1 METVIGLLGVIGVVA
16 AIAANATAI
25 LRYFRE
31 VRAPRAVDPRG
42 VVAMGTLPSRPP
54 AASPTLDTVAVPTEP
69 SDGVASP
76 ESARAGR
83 SAAVGGAAGH
93 QTPGAGG
100 VAGSASPAGRPSS
113 DRASPEPPLPEP
125 ERTAAAR
132 ARPSGAALRTPDQ
145 RLRVFVSS
153 TLRELAPERVAA
165 RRAIESLRL
174 TPVMFELGARPHPPR
189 DLYRSYLAQSD
200 VFVAIYGQR
209 YGWVAPGERVSGLE
223 DEYLLSDGMPKLV
236 YVREGDQPREAELER
251 LLDRVRT
258 DDQASYT
265 PFRTPDELTELLG
278 NDLALLLSERFA
290 AGETEAE
297 TAASPAAAPVPEPI
311 TSFVGRET
319 LLQEVGRVLLRPEVR
334 LLTLCGP
341 GGAGKSRIAIELAS
355 RLRHAFEGDV
365 LYVSLAAVRDPE
377 LVASSLAIGI
387 GVRESVGTSPV
398 QAMQEAL
405 GARSALLVIDNF
417 EHLLPAAPVVA
428 DLLLA
433 APRLTVLVTSRSV
446 LRLSAETVFHVPPLG
461 LPPPGTPAA
470 PESLLDHDAVA
481 LFVDRARAVDPHF
494 ELDAENAAA
503 VLEICRRVDALPL
516 AIELA
521 AARLRSLPPQAL
533 LARMTRR
540 LPLLSGGPRDA
551 PARHRTLRDTIDWSV
566 TLLDPGERTLLAR
579 LSLFEG
585 GASLAT
591 IERVLGEDED
601 VLDGLTTLVD
611 GSLVQRLDDHDDD
624 RIYLLETV
632 REYAAEKL
640 EGDPLADVLRERHAR
655 AFLDLAEGGA
665 KGLRSAEQSQWLRW
679 LRRDLG
685 NLRSAMTTFLSL
697 GATAEALRLATAL
710 RPLFTVHCHYQE
722 GSRLLRMAL
731 DADESGTGP
740 ERAAALLALGALAWR
755 QGDLVAALPPAEE
768 ALAAYRVAGD
778 VNGTAAALRLLG
790 VHAHNAGEYD
800 LAQARLEEA
809 LELMRRS
816 GDEAGVSN
824 TLLSLGNVAFDRA
837 EAHARSLYEESRT
850 IATRHGDT
858 LVIAYALDNLSAL
871 AWCRSDLDEAEAR
884 TDEAAVLYEKLDHL
898 FGRAN
903 VTHRRGLLALVRGS
917 LDVAEA
923 QLTESLRIRTE
934 IGEVR
939 GSAFIQH
946 DLARVALVGGRH
958 EVARERFRAGLDL
971 ADRHG
976 APLITTLYLEGIAA
990 LLAAQER
997 PAEALELLAAAMAWR
1012 RRARVPICQV
1022 NADRHRALLQRLR
1035 AATGSEATRRDI
1047 EMRGAAWTMGEAVAR
1062 AAEALRPH

>member
-69 SDGVASP
+69 SDGFESP

-83 SAAVGGAAGH
+83 RAAVGGAAGH
-93 QTPGAGG
+93 QTTGAGG
-100 VAGSASPAGRPSS
+100 VAGSASPAGRPSP

-132 ARPSGAALRTPDQ
+132 ARSGGAAVRTPDQ

-153 TLRELAPERVAA
+153 TLRELAAERVAA

-174 TPVMFELGARPHPPR
+174 APVMFELGARPHPPR

-223 DEYLLSDGMPKLV
+223 DEYLLSDGKPKLV

-251 LLDRVRT
+251 LLERVRA

-265 PFRTPDELTELLG
+265 PFRTTDELAELLG

-290 AGETEAE
+290 TGEAE
-297 TAASPAAAPVPEPI
+297 PEAAASTAAAPVPVPM
-311 TSFVGRET
+311 TSFVGREA

-355 RLRHAFEGDV
+355 RLQHAFDDV

-387 GVRESVGTSPV
+387 GVREQVGTSPV

-405 GARSALLVIDNF
+405 GERSALLVIDNF
-417 EHLLPAAPVVA
+417 EHLLPAAPIVA
-428 DLLLA
+428 DLLRA

-461 LPPPGTPAA
+461 LPASDAPTP

-481 LFVDRARAVDPHF
+481 LFVDRARAADPHF
-494 ELDAENAAA
+494 ELDATNAAA

-551 PARHRTLRDTIDWSV
+551 PGRHRTLRDTIDWSV
-566 TLLDPGERTLLAR
+566 TLLAPDERTLLAR
-579 LSLFEG
+579 LAVFEG

-591 IERVLGEDED
+591 IERVLGGDGE
-601 VLDGLTTLVD
+601 VLDGLTALVD
-611 GSLVQRLDDHDDD
+611 GSLVQRLDDQDDD
-624 RIYLLETV
+624 RFFLLETV

-655 AFLDLAEGGA
+655 AYLDLAEEGA
-665 KGLRSAEQSQWLRW
+665 QGLRSAEQSRWLRW
-679 LRRDLG
+679 LQGDLG
-685 NLRSAMTTFLSL
+685 NLRAAMTTFLAR

-710 RPLFTVHCHYQE
+710 RPLFTVRCHYQE
-722 GSRLLRMAL
+722 GARLLRLAL
-731 DADESGTGP
+731 DADGSGTGP
-740 ERAAALLALGALAWR
+740 ERAAALLALAALAWR

-768 ALAAYRVAGD
+768 ALASYRAAGD
-778 VNGTAAALRLLG
+778 VIGTAAALRLLG

-837 EAHARSLYEESRT
+837 EARARALYEESRS

-871 AWCRSDLDEAEAR
+871 AWCRGELDEAAAR
-884 TDEAAVLYEKLDHL
+884 SDEAAVLYDELDHR

-903 VTHRRGLLALVRGS
+903 VIHRRGLMALARGD
-917 LDVAEA
+917 LEEAEA

-939 GSAFIQH
+939 GSAFVQY
-946 DLARVALVGGRH
+946 DLARVALVRGQH
-958 EVARERFRAGLDL
+958 DEARERLRVGLDL

-976 APLITTLYLEGIAA
+976 APLIITLYLEAIAA
-990 LLAAQER
+990 LLAEQER
-997 PAEALELLAAAMAWR
+997 PDAARELLAAALAWR

-1022 NADRHRALLQRLR
+1022 NAERHRALLQRLR
-1035 AATGSEATRRDI
+1035 AAAGSEAAQRDT
-1047 EMRGAAWTMGEAVAR
+1047 EARGASWTMSEAAAR
-1062 AAEALRPH
+1062 AAEALRPD